1 MLTYIL
7 FAIGFVF
14 LVKGADY
21 LVDGSSSL
29 AHRIGI
35 SQLVIGLTIVSFGT
49 SAPELLVNI
58 IASLR
63 GAGDVGI
70 GNVLGSNIA
79 NVFLILGVS
88 AAIYPLR
95 IKKST
100 TWKEIPL
107 NFLAALALL
116 VLAND
121 ALIDGAEASV
131 LSRIDGLILMLF
143 FIIFVYYTIGLAK
156 AEKHHNGEIPKH
168 GIAKAFGMV
177 TVGIVGLALGGQWVV
192 NGAIAIA
199 SKFGLSEALIG
210 LTVVAVGTSL
220 PELAT
225 SAVAAWKKNA
235 DIAIGNVVGSNLFNV
250 FWVLG
255 LSATI
260 KPLPFRPEIN
270 TDILVYFLAAI
281 MLFAFAF
288 TGQKNHVSRFDGW
301 LFLFCYLVYVIF
313 LIIRG

>member
-1 MLTYIL
+1 MLTYFL

-14 LVKGADY
+14 LIKGADY
-21 LVDGSSSL
+21 LVSGSSSI
-29 AHRIGI
+29 AQRVGI

-49 SAPELLVNI
+49 SAPELIVNI
-58 IASLR
+58 MASLR
-63 GAGDVGI
+63 GAGDLGI

-79 NVFLILGVS
+79 NIFLILGVA

-100 TWKEIPL
+100 TWKEVPL
-107 NFLAALALL
+107 NFLAALVLL

-121 ALIDGAEASV
+121 VLIDGAESAI
-131 LSRIDGLILMLF
+131 LSRIDGIILMFF

-156 AEKHHNGEIPKH
+156 AEQNHDGKTKQH
-168 GIAKAFGMV
+168 GTLKSLGMV
-177 TVGIVGLALGGQWVV
+177 TVGIVGLAFGGQWVV

-199 SKFGLSEALIG
+199 SRFGLSEALIG
-210 LTVVAVGTSL
+210 LTIVAVGTSL

-225 SAVAAWKKNA
+225 SAMAAYKRNA
-235 DIAIGNVVGSNLFNV
+235 DIAIGNVVGSNLFNI

-270 TDILVYFLAAI
+270 TDILVFLAATV
-281 MLFAFAF
+281 MLFGFAF
-288 TGQKNHVSRFDGW
+288 TGKKKHVSRFDGW
-301 LFLFCYLVYVIF
+301 LFLVCYAAYIIF
-313 LIIRG
+313 LIMRG